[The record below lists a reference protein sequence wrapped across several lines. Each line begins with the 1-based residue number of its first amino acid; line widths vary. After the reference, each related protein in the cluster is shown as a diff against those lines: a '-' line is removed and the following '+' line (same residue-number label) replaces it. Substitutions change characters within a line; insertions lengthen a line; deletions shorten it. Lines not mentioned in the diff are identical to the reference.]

1 MLLIR
6 KSSKVQFLLLA
17 FFSLFVNAQAQDACK
32 VLQAG
37 IDSIYIG
44 KCKKGLAHGDG
55 LAIGTDRYE
64 GRFKQG
70 YANGTGTYT
79 WSTGETYIGD
89 FVDGLRDGEGVYIF
103 TINGQDATSEGL
115 WKDDVYV
122 GEKPKKPT
130 VRQSV
135 SIDRHTFR
143 KNAGSKNRV
152 LIDFFQNGDRN
163 KGLSNVMLTTT
174 SRYPA
179 DLGQSRG
186 YDEVAFPVTITVK
199 YETFNKLHT
208 SIIHCIFDFTIY
220 EPGDWRVE
228 LTN

>member
-1 MLLIR
+1 MLIR
-6 KSSKVQFLLLA
+6 KSLKVQLFLLAL
-17 FFSLFVNAQAQDACK
+17 FSLVVNVQAQDACK

-37 IDSIYIG
+37 IDSIYVG

-70 YANGTGTYT
+70 YASGTGTYT
-79 WSTGETYIGD
+79 WSTGETYTGN
-89 FVDGLRDGEGVYIF
+89 FVDGLRDGEGVYHYN
-103 TINGQDATSEGL
+103 INGQETTLEGV
-115 WKDDVYV
+115 WKDDVYI
-122 GEKPKKPT
+122 GEKLKKPA

-163 KGLSNVMLTTT
+163 NGLSNVMFTTT
-174 SRYPA
+174 SGYPA

-186 YDEVAFPVTITVK
+186 YDEVTFPVTITVK
-199 YETFNKLHT
+199 YDTYNKLHT

-228 LTN
+228 IFN